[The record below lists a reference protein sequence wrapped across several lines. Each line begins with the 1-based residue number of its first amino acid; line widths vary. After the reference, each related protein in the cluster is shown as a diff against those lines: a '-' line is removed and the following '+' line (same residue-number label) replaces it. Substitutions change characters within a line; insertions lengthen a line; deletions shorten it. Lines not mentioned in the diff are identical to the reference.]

1 MALDECKGSMWMKL
15 KQNGE
20 VDHVIHEEDVVHI
33 VVILSRDAIDFS
45 KVYPGF
51 YNERSHLDA
60 LNLWV

>member
-1 MALDECKGSMWMKL
+1 M
-15 KQNGE
+15 
-20 VDHVIHEEDVVHI
+20 IHEEDVVHI